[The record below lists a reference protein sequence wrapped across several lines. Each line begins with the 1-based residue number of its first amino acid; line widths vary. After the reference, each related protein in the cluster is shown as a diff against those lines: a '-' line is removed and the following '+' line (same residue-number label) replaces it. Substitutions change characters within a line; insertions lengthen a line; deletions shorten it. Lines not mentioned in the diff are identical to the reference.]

1 MQIWFESS
9 LVQVQSPLSEEAR
22 TPVATQPR
30 VEVEDSKASIWTDCM
45 YACHGYVSSRPPFE
59 KQLYKGR
66 EWVLQQEVMFPEGK
80 ELPGRMEMDSPAA
93 KMKSYFLQQRYFV
106 NALLI
111 GELTL

>member
-1 MQIWFESS
+1 
-9 LVQVQSPLSEEAR
+9 
-22 TPVATQPR
+22 
-30 VEVEDSKASIWTDCM
+30 
-45 YACHGYVSSRPPFE
+45 
-59 KQLYKGR
+59 
-66 EWVLQQEVMFPEGK
+66 MFPEGK